1 LNNTTMTILLA
12 VDGSKYTKR
21 MLNYIVSNEL
31 MFSPSFRY
39 VLVHAD
45 NKRLL
50 APQDDPEHA
59 LDAAARFLESHG
71 FKAKR
76 MRRKGAPVD
85 VLIQASK
92 DLMFNLIVMGSRG
105 QSAVKSA
112 VLGSVTAGILE
123 RTAVPLL
130 VIR

>member
-71 FKAKR
+71 FKAK
-76 MRRKGAPVD
+76 
-85 VLIQASK
+85 

-105 QSAVKSA
+105 QSAAKSA
-112 VLGSVTAGILE
+112 MLGSVTAGILE